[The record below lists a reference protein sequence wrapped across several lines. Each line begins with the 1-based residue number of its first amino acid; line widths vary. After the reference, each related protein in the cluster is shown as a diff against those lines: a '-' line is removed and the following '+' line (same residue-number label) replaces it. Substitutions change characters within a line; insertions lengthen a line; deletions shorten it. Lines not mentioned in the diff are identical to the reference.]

1 MIMSSRYRVI
11 KYTRKSKSGVFE
23 YDMVLDMTRFGKQI
37 SKAQYDLDSMVMTH
51 MLPYMP
57 KDTGTFIDVT
67 TAMSAT
73 YAGTGKVVAAA
84 PPFGRYLY
92 EGYVMVDSVTGK
104 GPMVIPNGPG
114 ESILR
119 FRKGAKLKPTNR
131 KISYYRGANRQATD
145 HWFEAAKAQHAKEW
159 IAHVKKTAGGG

>member
-1 MIMSSRYRVI
+1 MAYGKI
-11 KYTRKSKSGVFE
+11 KYTRKIGSDIFQ
-23 YDMVLDMTRFGKQI
+23 YDMVLDLSRFGKQI
-37 SKAQYDLDSMVMTH
+37 SKAQYDLDSMVMTG

-57 KDTGTFIDVT
+57 KDTGTFTDVT
-67 TAMSAT
+67 RAMSAA

-104 GPMVIPNGPG
+104 GPMKIPNGPG

-119 FRKGAKLKPTNR
+119 FRKGAKLKPSTR
-131 KISYYRGANRQATD
+131 KISYYRGRNPQAQD
-145 HWFEAAKAQHAKEW
+145 HWFEKAKEVHGKEW
-159 IAHVKKTAGGG
+159 IAHVKKTAGGGNK